1 MKRYFSRSLPVL
13 CCWLAC
19 LSVGCKKTA
28 TILNTS
34 SNQTILQYIAQAPQ
48 FTILN
53 AAVTRCHL
61 DTAFSSG
68 GPFTFFCPTDS
79 AFTAAGLTL
88 ARINAYSPDS
98 LSLLL
103 QYNMLTGKFSSAD
116 LVGFLTEQVT
126 SVDTA
131 YKPYIVKNY
140 YGLFINGIQVTKE
153 TELGDGVIL
162 SLGSV
167 NFVPTQ
173 TVLQILD
180 SLPELSFFAAMA
192 GQVPQFKGLYGNPTG
207 PLQPYHQGIL
217 PGFTVFA
224 STNAAF
230 MAAGYPTLDSV
241 QQTNPNTLFNDFDF
255 MTINGYKFTP
265 DFLGGFE
272 INVNNGNTSGEFL
285 QGGAFAIAK
294 DGLTLLVDY
303 PTSAIGGPSQV
314 PPHIIRPNILATNGV
329 IQEID
334 QVVPAN

>member
-1 MKRYFSRSLPVL
+1 M
-13 CCWLAC
+13 
-19 LSVGCKKTA
+19 SVSCKKTA
-28 TILNTS
+28 TIL
-34 SNQTILQYIAQAPQ
+34 SNSPTQTILQYIAQSPQ

-53 AAVTRCHL
+53 AAVARCHL
-61 DTAFSSG
+61 DTVFASG
-68 GPFTFFCPTDS
+68 GPFTFFCPNDS
-79 AFTAAGLTL
+79 AFKAAGLTMD
-88 ARINAYSPDS
+88 RINTYSPDS

-103 QYNMLTGKFSSAD
+103 EYNMLTGKFSSAD

-140 YGLFINGIQVTKE
+140 YGLFINGIQVTTQ

-162 SLGSV
+162 NIGSV

-180 SLPELSFFAAMA
+180 SLPELSFFAAVA
-192 GQVPQFKGLYGNPTG
+192 NAAPQFQGLYGNPNG
-207 PLQPYHQGIL
+207 PLQPYHQGVQ

-224 STNAAF
+224 PTNTAF
-230 MAAGYPTLDSV
+230 MAGGYPTLDAV

-255 MTINGYKFTP
+255 MTINGFKFTA
-265 DFLGGFE
+265 DLIGGFV
-272 INVNNGNTSGEFL
+272 INPNSANNSGEFL
-285 QGGAFAIAK
+285 QSGAFAIAK

-314 PPHIIRPNILATNGV
+314 PPHIIRSNILGTNGV

-334 QVVPAN
+334 QVIPVNQ